1 MAIRQAT
8 ETKKRTMFTRIFGTK
23 NPSPSQNLNSSQRQS
38 HVFQSVDGLNTQT
51 LSTQYESV
59 TAQQQKVV
67 QKKVKLKKKQGA
79 PVISNRKNFW
89 TKSSPV

>member
-1 MAIRQAT
+1 MKSPTTSPNHSTDMAIRQAT

-67 QKKVKLKKKQGA
+67 QK
-79 PVISNRKNFW
+79 
-89 TKSSPV
+89 